1 MKRLI
6 NCPKCHKDMAVLR
19 KDCFVNKTKE
29 MSYQVYCFN
38 CGERTL
44 FYDDEERAVEA
55 WNNLSLKSFME
66 DIDNHMV
73 ENSFDSI
80 VAIQN
85 FDDKNICAYTFP
97 IDDYCTMKDLFIGL
111 VNQMCSVNGRFSNE
125 PILTK
130 EEIIKWIKE
139 G

>member
-6 NCPKCHKDMAVLR
+6 NCPKCHRDMAVLR

-29 MSYQVYCFN
+29 ISYQVYCFN
-38 CGERTL
+38 CKESTL
-44 FYDDEERAVEA
+44 FYDDEEKAIEA
-55 WNNLSLKSFME
+55 WNTLSLKNFME

-80 VAIQN
+80 IAIQN
-85 FDDKNICAYTFP
+85 FNDESICAYNFP
-97 IDDYCTMKDLFIGL
+97 RLDYCATKSLFIGL
-111 VNQMCSVNGRFSNE
+111 VNEICSANNKITNK
-125 PILTK
+125 PIATK
-130 EEIIKWIKE
+130 EEIINWIKE

>member
-1 MKRLI
+1 
-6 NCPKCHKDMAVLR
+6 
-19 KDCFVNKTKE
+19 

-73 ENSFDSI
+73 ENSFD
-80 VAIQN
+80 
-85 FDDKNICAYTFP
+85 
-97 IDDYCTMKDLFIGL
+97 
-111 VNQMCSVNGRFSNE
+111 
-125 PILTK
+125 
-130 EEIIKWIKE
+130 
-139 G
+139 